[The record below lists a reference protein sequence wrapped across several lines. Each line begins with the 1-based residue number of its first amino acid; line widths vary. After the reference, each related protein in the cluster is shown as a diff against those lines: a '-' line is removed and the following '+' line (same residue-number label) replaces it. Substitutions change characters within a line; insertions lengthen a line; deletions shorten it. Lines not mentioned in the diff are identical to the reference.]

1 MTKFALRAAAISA
14 AAFFTMGVP
23 AISTAAPR
31 VIYGA
36 DDRKEVYQVTDP
48 GQLAVA
54 HAVGALIDLSRITD
68 NGNGTF
74 TISTTTST
82 DVCPNQPFASQPMAA
97 FGTCFMVDDD
107 SIATAGAF
115 LDFVYSGDTPLNSF
129 RVVFGFEQTAPN
141 TTNVIVSAA
150 DVFTPTAVEV
160 NGGTEYAILTVNQSM
175 TTANRK
181 PLPVRR
187 LGSIADNTRVGI
199 VSYPA
204 GSLAESF
211 SGLPE
216 KVAFGNRTR
225 VYDNE
230 PLSFFTA
237 NTDSFNHS
245 DGSPVI
251 NQDTLQVEGILFAGD
266 RDFYSDGNC
275 LVVNTVPDSAAFEKA
290 LRTVPIKDS
299 LPAIPDVYFTRRNIG
314 CLSEEELHV
323 YNEDESDS
331 AISVLVTTTLSG
343 DSETFTLNQVGA
355 TADYS
360 AVINT
365 QSISGAAPT
374 NDGILEVANGDTVS
388 AVYTHN
394 AINYS
399 DQVTADCT
407 APSLAVSVVSA
418 LTTHD
423 SITLQLTSG
432 EPVTASI
439 SGGIDCNGT
448 LSATSSGAADTT
460 HQLTISGLQP
470 CTTYFFKAEVAD
482 LAGNITTNDNGGG
495 CFTVTT
501 LRQVELY
508 REDFVSAVGWESVA
522 APTPTSENN
531 WGVRVSAFATS
542 APTVYSYEPGADTA
556 SSSYLISPELPPA
569 DVLEFNHTFSFQE
582 RSDGGIL
589 EISTDN
595 GQSWWDLG
603 DYIIQGGY
611 TRRLTSGSSESVR
624 NPLTGRL
631 AWNGGELGPMTTV
644 RVDMSDFKGMT
655 QNRIRFI
662 FASNDSASSDGWLID
677 DVRLYDLVDC
687 TATGWTLQ

>member
-1 MTKFALRAAAISA
+1 MTKFAIRAAAISA

-23 AISTAAPR
+23 TITAAVPR
-31 VIYGA
+31 VVYGV
-36 DDRKEVYQVTDP
+36 DDRKEVYEVTDP

-82 DVCPNQPFASQPMAA
+82 DICPNQPFANQPMAA

-107 SIATAGAF
+107 SVATAGAF

-204 GSLAESF
+204 GSLVESF

-266 RDFYSDGNC
+266 RDFYSSGTC
-275 LVVNTVPDSAAFEKA
+275 LLVNTVPDSAAFEKA

-299 LPAIPDVYFTRRNIG
+299 LPAIPDVYFTRRK
-314 CLSEEELHV
+314 LSCSVAQELHV
-323 YNEDESDS
+323 YNE
-331 AISVLVTTTLSG
+331 AISTGTVSVMVTTTQSG
-343 DSETFTLNQVGA
+343 DSETFTLNQTPG
-355 TADYS
+355 TSDYK
-360 AVINT
+360 ALITT
-365 QSISGAAPT
+365 QGISGAATT
-374 NDGILEVANGDTVS
+374 NNGTLEVADGDTIS

-394 AINYS
+394 AVNYT
-399 DQVTADCT
+399 DQVIADCT
-407 APSLAVSVVSA
+407 APSLAVSVVNA

-423 SITLQLTSG
+423 SVTMLLTSD

-439 SGGIDCNGT
+439 SGGSDCNGT

-470 CTTYFFKAEVAD
+470 CTTYFFKAEVTD
-482 LAGNITTNDNGGG
+482 LAGNTTINNNGGS
-495 CFTVTT
+495 CFAVTT
-501 LRQVELY
+501 LRQIEFY
-508 REDFVSAVGWESVA
+508 REDFVAAAGWESVA

-569 DVLEFNHTFSFQE
+569 DFLEFNHTFSFQE

-595 GQSWWDLG
+595 GQTWSDLG

-624 NPLTGRL
+624 NPLAGRL

-644 RVDMSDFKGMT
+644 RVDLSDFKGMT
-655 QNRIRFI
+655 QNRIRFV
-662 FASNDSASSDGWLID
+662 FAANDSAASDGWLID
-677 DVRLYDLVDC
+677 DVRLYDLADC